1 VAEGFPPRPSGGP
14 PSRGRRGRGERASQ
28 PPLDAYDDNDEEAAP
43 WAGQSIYPMGPG
55 RREIRPPQDHDAGAG
70 ERGWQADERTWTG
83 GQHAQQQDWQAAQA
97 SPPAQDWQAT
107 PGGPP
112 AQDWQAAAGG
122 PQAPVRDW
130 QAEERAWQA
139 AEASRQ
145 AEELSMRAQEH
156 ARQAEEVSQHAQQP
170 RQAGGRRSR
179 TEERRRAEGSQR
191 AAPSSPDVWQEGD
204 EEEVPWAPPPERGKG
219 RQAATRARKS
229 RRRLTVIG
237 AVVVVAALI
246 VAGWLTKTWPF
257 ESKTPVTAG
266 PPLVTTFQKGD
277 FQTVPNACDAVT
289 PALLGQSLPGKLAKV
304 EQSAGTST
312 QSQCTWTLD
321 TKPNFRVLTVSSQ
334 AYAPSLLA
342 SGDGSATFSAI
353 DAYGIAEQALQN
365 PPKSSK
371 APKAQMGT
379 AVGLGPNAF
388 SGLQVFKVGNDVTDE
403 VTVVT
408 RDRNVVISVTMQGQ
422 EHGGGFGPVPAATL
436 RAAALAAAHQIL
448 TGLR

>member
-1 VAEGFPPRPSGGP
+1 MAEGFPPRPSGGP

-28 PPLDAYDDNDEEAAP
+28 PPLDAYDDNDEEMAP

-55 RREIRPPQDHDAGAG
+55 RREIRPPQDYDAGPG
-70 ERGWQADERTWTG
+70 ERGWQADERARPG
-83 GQHAQQQDWQAAQA
+83 GQHAQQQDWQDAQA
-97 SPPAQDWQAT
+97 SPQAQDWQ
-107 PGGPP
+107 
-112 AQDWQAAAGG
+112 QAAPGG

-170 RQAGGRRSR
+170 RPAGSRHGRA
-179 TEERRRAEGSQR
+179 EERRRPDEKRRS
-191 AAPSSPDVWQEGD
+191 APLSPDQVWQD
-204 EEEVPWAPPPERGKG
+204 NAEEEDWVPPPERGKG

-229 RRRLTVIG
+229 RRRLMMLG
-237 AVVVVAALI
+237 AVVVVAALV

-266 PPLVTTFQKGD
+266 PPLVTTFQKGE
-277 FQTVPNACDAVT
+277 FQTVPNACDALS
-289 PALLGQSLPGKLAKV
+289 PALLGQYLPGKLAKV
-304 EQSAGTST
+304 EQSAATST

-353 DAYGIAEQALQN
+353 DAYGIAEQSLQN

-388 SGLQVFKVGNDVTDE
+388 TGLQVFKVGNDVTDE
-403 VTVVT
+403 VTAVA
-408 RDRNVVISVTMQGQ
+408 RDRNVVITVTMQGQ

>member
-1 VAEGFPPRPSGGP
+1 M
-14 PSRGRRGRGERASQ
+14 
-28 PPLDAYDDNDEEAAP
+28 AP

-55 RREIRPPQDHDAGAG
+55 RREIRPPQDYDAGPG
-70 ERGWQADERTWTG
+70 ERGWQADERARPG
-83 GQHAQQQDWQAAQA
+83 GQHAQQQDWQDAQA
-97 SPPAQDWQAT
+97 SPQAQDWQ
-107 PGGPP
+107 
-112 AQDWQAAAGG
+112 QAAPGG

-170 RQAGGRRSR
+170 RPAGSRHGRA
-179 TEERRRAEGSQR
+179 EERRRPDEKRRS
-191 AAPSSPDVWQEGD
+191 APLSPDQVWQD
-204 EEEVPWAPPPERGKG
+204 NAEEEDWVPPPERGKG

-229 RRRLTVIG
+229 RRRLMMLG
-237 AVVVVAALI
+237 AVVVVAALV

-266 PPLVTTFQKGD
+266 PPLVTTFQKGE
-277 FQTVPNACDAVT
+277 FQTVPNACDALS
-289 PALLGQSLPGKLAKV
+289 PALLGQYLPGKLAKV
-304 EQSAGTST
+304 EQSAATST

-353 DAYGIAEQALQN
+353 DAYGIAEQSLQN

-388 SGLQVFKVGNDVTDE
+388 TGLQVFKVGNDVTDE
-403 VTVVT
+403 VTAVA
-408 RDRNVVISVTMQGQ
+408 RDRNVVITVTMQGQ

>member
-14 PSRGRRGRGERASQ
+14 PSRGRRGRRERASQ
-28 PPLDAYDDNDEEAAP
+28 PPLDAYDDNDEETAP

-55 RREIRPPQDHDAGAG
+55 RREIRPPSDYDPGAG
-70 ERGWQADERTWTG
+70 ERGWQG
-83 GQHAQQQDWQAAQA
+83 GQHAQQQDWQAAER
-97 SPPAQDWQAT
+97 
-107 PGGPP
+107 
-112 AQDWQAAAGG
+112 DWQAAQPAPQAG
-122 PQAPVRDW
+122 PQAPAGDWQTAQPAPQAPERDW

-145 AEELSMRAQEH
+145 AEELNMRAQEH
-156 ARQAEEVSQHAQQP
+156 ARQAKEVSQHAQQP
-170 RQAGGRRSR
+170 RQAGGHRSR
-179 TEERRRAEGSQR
+179 TEERRRAEDSPR
-191 AAPSSPDVWQEGD
+191 AASSSPDVWQEGD
-204 EEEVPWAPPPERGKG
+204 GEEVPWAPPPERGKG

-237 AVVVVAALI
+237 VVVVVVALV
-246 VAGWLTKTWPF
+246 VAAWLTKIWPF

-266 PPLVTTFQKGD
+266 PPLVTTFQKGE
-277 FQTVPNACDAVT
+277 FKAVPNACDALT
-289 PALLGQSLPGKLAKV
+289 PALLGQYLPGKLAQV
-304 EQSAGTST
+304 SQSAGTST

-342 SGDGSATFSAI
+342 SGNGSATFSAI
-353 DAYGIAEQALQN
+353 DAYGIAEQALQD

-379 AVGLGPNAF
+379 AVGLGPDAF
-388 SGLQVFKVGNDVTDE
+388 TGLQAFKVGGDVTDE
-403 VTVVT
+403 VTVVA
-408 RDRNVVISVTMQGQ
+408 RDRNVVITVTMQAQ
-422 EHGGGFGPVPAATL
+422 EHGGGFGPVPSATL
-436 RAAALAAAHQIL
+436 RAAALAAAHQVL